1 LAAKT
6 LQHWHG
12 DGRDSDHIKN
22 NLFTAVSTTKASTF
36 ASAFSSSFPYVCTV
50 FRDHVT
56 FDGVKK
62 IRT

>member
-12 DGRDSDHIKN
+12 GGRDSDHIKN
-22 NLFTAVSTTKASTF
+22 NLFTAVSTTKASTS

-50 FRDHVT
+50 FMHYIPQSHP
-56 FDGVKK
+56 KN
-62 IRT
+62 IR